1 MHTVNLAGGIAS
13 RRFAFGN
20 SVNPSYSITANQNS
34 LPLYKE
40 AIYSAFQAVVEGTGA
55 VTATI
60 AIHGSVDDD
69 TGRGVIHGG
78 NTAPG
83 LRVGTTNTS
92 TTMTSPDAAFTA
104 DMVGLLVD
112 CPGVPT
118 GTTVS
123 AVASGGASL
132 TLSAAATA
140 TKVDAQAIFRDI
152 VWAAT
157 ALGTITLSGTTLVT
171 DGFQTTSSWRFIRA
185 VVTNV
190 TGTGATVRVW
200 MGV

>member
-1 MHTVNLAGGIAS
+1 MTTVNLAGGIAS

-20 SVNPSYSITANQNS
+20 SVAPAYSITANQNS

-40 AIYSAFQAVVEGTGA
+40 AIYSAFQAVVEGTGV

-60 AIHGSVDDD
+60 AIQGSVDDD
-69 TGRGVIHGG
+69 TGRGMLHGG
-78 NTAPG
+78 STAPG
-83 LRVGTTNTS
+83 LRVGTTS
-92 TTMTSPDAAFTA
+92 ASATMTSPDAAFTA
-104 DMVGLLVD
+104 DMVGKLVD

-132 TLSAAATA
+132 TLSANATA
-140 TKVDAQAIFRDI
+140 TASNVQAIFRAI

-157 ALGTITLSGTTLVT
+157 ALGTITLSGTTLHS
-171 DGFQTTSSWRFIRA
+171 DAFQHVGSHRFVRA
-185 VVTNV
+185 VVTNI
-190 TGTGATVRVW
+190 TGTNATVRVW